1 MDRLQ
6 GVGQEELLP
15 VIESVIQTKQ
25 RVKEHWESE
34 VCGSRYGAEAASDR
48 RKFFEQ
54 IDRTRYELEPQLEEF
69 AEFEKARGK
78 RVLEVG
84 LGTGADFSRW
94 VRAGAIASGRDL
106 TEASVNLVR
115 ERLELSCLEAN
126 VAVGDA
132 EDLREFPDNSFDIF
146 YSWGVLHHTPDPER
160 AFAEAFRVLKPGGQL
175 KVMLYHYPSAGALLV
190 WLVHGPLRLRWQGPR
205 QSVAEHY
212 ESPGTKM
219 YTTGEARALVGKFF
233 HKHAIEIR
241 LYLGA
246 GDLLTHR
253 FSARYAGRKWE
264 LARALYPRWFVKH
277 VLGARAGT
285 GMMISTIK

>member
-1 MDRLQ
+1 
-6 GVGQEELLP
+6 
-15 VIESVIQTKQ
+15 VIETAVETKL
-25 RVKEHWESE
+25 RVKQHWESE
-34 VCGSRYGAEAASDR
+34 VCGSRYGTEAAGDR
-48 RKFFEQ
+48 RKFFEE
-54 IDRTRYELEPQLEEF
+54 IDRTRYQLEPALPGF

-94 VRAGAIASGRDL
+94 VRAGAVASGRDL
-106 TEASVNLVR
+106 TQASVDLVR
-115 ERLELSCLEAN
+115 ERLELGGLDAD

-175 KVMLYHYPSAGALLV
+175 KVMLYHFPSAGAFLV
-190 WLVHGPLRLRWQGPR
+190 WLAHGPLRLRWQGPR
-205 QSVAEHY
+205 QSVEEHY

-219 YTTGEARALVGKFF
+219 YTTREARALVGKFF
-233 HKHAIEIR
+233 HTHAIEIR

-246 GDLLTHR
+246 GDLLTHK
-253 FSARYAGRKWE
+253 FSSKYAGRNWE

-277 VLGARAGT
+277 VLGERFGT
-285 GMMISTIK
+285 GMMISTTK